1 MLDSNFFENEAKN
14 RDNRKENFFS
24 KITSLVVRNVEDA
37 INRLSKSSIFS
48 VRVAEDKE
56 RDRLLMKISESL
68 QSLQYF
74 IKSSSQSSSLG
85 KISVKTPDLV
95 TLNKSIEDILRRI
108 EKKNMIVNVPSS
120 TYVRGEVA
128 VKNFPQQYN
137 FERLYVALQDVRESI
152 SRLKLDVNIPQA
164 KIPDIKIPSFPEKLT
179 INGID
184 KLSEGIK
191 VLQDY
196 IKELPKKMPEMV
208 FPESV
213 KVSNFPPTKYPMP
226 VTNININP
234 LRGFLHST
242 AVTVTTSL
250 TPLPGEVLVNRR
262 SIIVFNNDASN
273 TVYIGGSE
281 MSSSDGLPVLAQT
294 YSPVIDAGPRMIV
307 YGMTA
312 SSTANVRVLEASNE
326 NIGG

>member
-1 MLDSNFFENEAKN
+1 MS
-14 RDNRKENFFS
+14 
-24 KITSLVVRNVEDA
+24 
-37 INRLSKSSIFS
+37 
-48 VRVAEDKE
+48 
-56 RDRLLMKISESL
+56 
-68 QSLQYF
+68 
-74 IKSSSQSSSLG
+74 

-137 FERLYVALQDVRESI
+137 FERLYAALQDVRNSI
-152 SRLKLDVNIPQA
+152 SSLKLNVNVPQTR
-164 KIPDIKIPSFPEKLT
+164 IPDIKIPSFPDKLT

-208 FPESV
+208 FPDSV

-234 LRGFLHST
+234 LRGEVYQST
-242 AVTVTTSL
+242 TTVSTSL
-250 TPLPGEVLVNRR
+250 MKLPSYGELTNRR
-262 SIIVFNNDASN
+262 SIIFYNNDSAK
-273 TVYIGGSE
+273 TLYIGGSTVTVTN
-281 MSSSDGLPVLAQT
+281 GTPVPPKS
-294 YSPVIDAGPRMIV
+294 YSPSFDSGSRQLWYGVSGSGTIDVRCLEI
-307 YGMTA
+307 
-312 SSTANVRVLEASNE
+312 ANDTGA
-326 NIGG
+326 